1 MGDTL
6 ELGDGRWQVTV
17 APSLGGSLLACSLDG
32 VPVLHPVEQAP
43 GAGRPPVRCCNF
55 PLIPFSNRIENGRFR
70 FNGSSLQLAR
80 NVAGSPDAIH
90 GHGWQAAWQVA
101 ERRDA
106 SCALTYQQE
115 PAPDWPW
122 RYRGRQT
129 IAVTGDALRLTLAIE
144 NLGPDAMPC
153 GLGFHPF
160 LPRSGGARLELDAA
174 QVWNGTAG
182 AFPTAR
188 ADVPAALDFQDGPPV
203 SEREGTDHCFAGW
216 KRRAMVRY
224 GQDSRTI
231 VLDGCEATAY
241 AIVYIPKDADYF
253 CVEPV
258 THAVNAMNH
267 ADAAADGLWTL
278 APGAARQID
287 MTIQVKGTRTFT
299 NMKVRVP
306 FT

>member
-1 MGDTL
+1 M
-6 ELGDGRWQVTV
+6 
-17 APSLGGSLLACSLDG
+17 
-32 VPVLHPVEQAP
+32 LHPAVQTEVI
-43 GAGRPPVRCCNF
+43 GRAAFRSCHF
-55 PLIPFSNRIENGRFR
+55 PLIPFSNRIENGRFS

-80 NVAGSPDAIH
+80 NFAGSPHAIH

-115 PAPDWPW
+115 PATDWPW

-129 IAVTGDALRLTLAIE
+129 IAVAGDALRLTLAIE
-144 NLGPDAMPC
+144 NLGPEAMPC

-160 LPRSGGARLELDAA
+160 LPRSGGVRLELEAER
-174 QVWNGTAG
+174 VWNGAAD

-188 ADVPAALDFQDGPPV
+188 VAVPAALDFRGGPLV
-203 SEREGTDHCFAGW
+203 SDREGTNHCFDGW
-216 KRRAMVRY
+216 KRRATVRY
-224 GQDSRTI
+224 GQDSRTL

-241 AIVYIPKDADYF
+241 AIVYIPEDADYF

-267 ADAAADGLWTL
+267 AGRRGRRPVDARAGG
-278 APGAARQID
+278 GARDQHD
-287 MTIQVKGTRTFT
+287 NTKGTRTFT

-306 FT
+306 FI